1 MNLLQTVKNNVPV
14 SREPY
19 YWSTFILPSG
29 EFVRI
34 DQIDWE
40 SVNHNENDY
49 FPTCEHED
57 LSVYLNTYCDTEIK
71 WGDGTDFI
79 LDGAIKLNITYPY
92 VILPKIK
99 PTNAQ
104 LNALEIWLKQVP
116 EEANFDA
123 DFEAGNLDMPLY
135 IEILETSQ
143 KFYDLAV
150 YRPSD
155 IIDAIEDSYKVGQL
169 VESNSKRLS
178 EEFDQAVYY
187 DLEEKLIDLFY
198 NLSEAE
204 ILSYYDEDIETGGG
218 AVWILPDGKTIELD
232 LHSDFCSDAF
242 YRFCR
247 AYFKEHP
254 EYSED
259 YDENDFAL
267 EDAFEYNDR
276 LVDYFDWVKYNSGT
290 IYDERCYVC
299 IPQKITDKQ
308 YRVLEN
314 IIDESAENG
323 CPDLLVLPQDSRQN
337 KYYDLTIYSG
347 RDIIKKIRNYYVSR
361 VLEESTERYN
371 GMIFTDSPYTI
382 RDYCVNRP
390 DAYRILYDANI
401 DLYMLCDASLYIHWN
416 LIQQAFNLGYYSE
429 LKNDEDLDPIVR
441 EYVASRD
448 LFNYTDLGVDGC
460 YEGDD
465 GIVEFGQYLM
475 YAIWVPKGMTEDEIE
490 NSPSRDGY
498 DDEFKFPAGSLFTR
512 GLDTDL
518 MNRVDLINIL
528 RRSKFTKIN
537 ENVLNETIKM
547 VDRGFYITDSPYA
560 ARDVLVNKPASYR
573 ILYDSKVD
581 LYLIGDAY
589 DYIHSELLE
598 QAVSLGYYAEQ
609 TDYIDSLGGLY
620 DYARQGCDQ
629 FLYYMVFTP
638 DEDSWDEFTD
648 SVGGSDGYDCEYKF
662 DCGTIFTRE
671 DNFKEVPL
679 YNIMKKQKKLNS
691 RDIKESV
698 ISNDFLSKIIA
709 AWGKDTCHPAYIDKW
724 SEANPAAGQCLATA
738 LVIQDELGGDIYDC
752 KVGRSRHFYNVVNGE
767 IIDLTFSQFPE
778 NSKITDSRIR
788 DRKQL
793 LANKETRHRYELL
806 KSRMEDKSKV
816 IKETKIYKP
825 KQVELDYDDL
835 EITVTSPMDW
845 DDNYQEETISTAFTY
860 RVDQSEVE
868 AFMLDYLL
876 SDQDCPLLKNENAS
890 DEEFD
895 AFFEIHFEEL
905 FEKYYDAILDGFEYD
920 ARKACES
927 GYGWNDYTAD
937 ERDDYADFLYDQ
949 WRDSQF
955 ESIKEKSLKLTIT
968 EDWDN
973 SDTEFIDYVLAQF
986 EEFLSTWP
994 VSPYDR
1000 DSDIADVDTLISR
1013 FLTKGLTEEKVQ
1025 QVIDEMETYL
1035 DYSGIE
1041 LDDEVDLNHG
1051 SLWDWTD
1058 KYTHYLIVE
1067 QNFAGVLDTVG
1078 YEKAKELV
1086 QAWKQRNKIKYN
1098 IKTENLINREEPPY
1112 YNFNEF
1118 WFFVAKYWL
1127 DCDAERSALN
1137 DAFDY
1142 GMSHPEAVFNDCP
1155 VFYDRYNHE
1164 GEYLEL
1170 AFEAGQES
1178 ADFIV

>member
-1 MNLLQTVKNNVPV
+1 MNLLQTVKNNVPCT
-14 SREPY
+14 REPY
-19 YWSTFILPSG
+19 FWSTFILPSG

-34 DQIDWE
+34 DQIDWD
-40 SVNHNENDY
+40 SKAHNEDDY
-49 FPTCEHED
+49 FPSHEHED
-57 LSVYLNTYCDTEIK
+57 LAVYLNDYCGANIK
-71 WGDGTDFI
+71 WGDGTDFV
-79 LDGAIKLNITYPY
+79 LAGAIKLNITYPY
-92 VILPKIK
+92 VILPKDK
-99 PTNAQ
+99 PTKAQ
-104 LNALEIWLKQVP
+104 LHALELWLKQVP
-116 EEANFDA
+116 EEASFDA

-323 CPDLLVLPQDSRQN
+323 CPDLLVLPQDSCQN

-390 DAYRILYDANI
+390 NAYRILYDANI
-401 DLYMLCDASLYIHWN
+401 DLYMLCDASLHIHWD
-416 LIQQAFNLGYYSE
+416 LINQAYDLGFYSE
-429 LKNDEDLDPIVR
+429 LKTDETIDEVIR
-441 EYVASRD
+441 EYIADRD
-448 LFNYTDLGVDGC
+448 LFNYTDIGCDGF
-460 YEGDD
+460 YDNGDD
-465 GIVEFGQYLM
+465 CIELGQYLM

-490 NSPSRDGY
+490 NSPSSDGY
-498 DDEFKFPAGSLFTR
+498 DDEFEFPTGSLFTR

-528 RRSKFTKIN
+528 RRSQ
-537 ENVLNETIKM
+537 
-547 VDRGFYITDSPYA
+547 
-560 ARDVLVNKPASYR
+560 PA
-573 ILYDSKVD
+573 
-581 LYLIGDAY
+581 
-589 DYIHSELLE
+589 
-598 QAVSLGYYAEQ
+598 
-609 TDYIDSLGGLY
+609 
-620 DYARQGCDQ
+620 
-629 FLYYMVFTP
+629 
-638 DEDSWDEFTD
+638 
-648 SVGGSDGYDCEYKF
+648 
-662 DCGTIFTRE
+662 
-671 DNFKEVPL
+671 
-679 YNIMKKQKKLNS
+679 KLT
-691 RDIKESV
+691 ESV
-698 ISNDFLSKIIA
+698 SETFLAKLTS
-709 AWGKDTCHPAYIDKW
+709 AWSKDTCHPAYVNKW
-724 SEANPAAGQCLATA
+724 TEQNPAAGQCLVTA
-738 LVIQDELGGDIYDC
+738 LAVQDEYGGDIYDC
-752 KVGRSRHFYNVVNGE
+752 KVGHSRHFYNVVNDE
-767 IIDLTFSQFPE
+767 IVDLTFNQFPE
-778 NSKITDSRIR
+778 GSEIKDKRKR

-793 LANKETRHRYELL
+793 LANKETKQRYELL
-806 KSRMEDKSKV
+806 KSKMG
-816 IKETKIYKP
+816 ETKQMTEAFNS
-825 KQVELDYDDL
+825 KQNAVELEYVDL
-835 EITVTSPMDW
+835 PITIQTSMDRDGQWNEREILKD
-845 DDNYQEETISTAFTY
+845 FTLL
-860 RVDQSEVE
+860 VDKEDIITKIFE
-868 AFMLDYLL
+868 DCITDEDILGGLKGL
-876 SDQDCPLLKNENAS
+876 SDEAIEQFIRNNFETL
-890 DEEFD
+890 FD
-895 AFFEIHFEEL
+895 
-905 FEKYYDAILDGFEYD
+905 KYYDKLLDFYMDDAIE
-920 ARKACES
+920 ACEED
-927 GYGWNDYTAD
+927 YGWDDYEAD

-949 WRDSQF
+949 WCDSQF
-955 ESIKEKSLKLTIT
+955 ESVKEKSLKLTIT

-994 VSPYDR
+994 ISPYDR

-1035 DYSGIE
+1035 DYSGVE

-1067 QNFAGVLDTVG
+1067 QNFAEVLDTVG

-1086 QAWKQRNKIKYN
+1086 QAWKQSNEIKSN
-1098 IKTENLINREEPPY
+1098 IKTENLINSEEPSY
-1112 YNFNEF
+1112 YNF
-1118 WFFVAKYWL
+1118 
-1127 DCDAERSALN
+1127 
-1137 DAFDY
+1137 
-1142 GMSHPEAVFNDCP
+1142 
-1155 VFYDRYNHE
+1155 
-1164 GEYLEL
+1164 
-1170 AFEAGQES
+1170 
-1178 ADFIV
+1178 ADFII

>member
-1 MNLLQTVKNNVPV
+1 MNLLQTVKNNVPCT
-14 SREPY
+14 REPY
-19 YWSTFILPSG
+19 FWSTFILPSG

-34 DQIDWE
+34 DQIDWD
-40 SVNHNENDY
+40 SKAHNEDDY
-49 FPTCEHED
+49 FPSHEHED
-57 LSVYLNTYCDTEIK
+57 LAVYLNDYCGANIK
-71 WGDGTDFI
+71 WGDGTDFV
-79 LDGAIKLNITYPY
+79 LAGAIKLNITYPY
-92 VILPKIK
+92 VILPKDK
-99 PTNAQ
+99 PTKAQ
-104 LNALEIWLKQVP
+104 LHALELWLKQVP
-116 EEANFDA
+116 EEASFDA

-232 LHSDFCSDAF
+232 LHSDFCSEAF

-371 GMIFTDSPYTI
+371 DMIFTDSPYTI

-416 LIQQAFNLGYYSE
+416 LIQQAFNLGYYSK
-429 LKNDEDLDPIVR
+429 LKNDEDLDPIIR

-448 LFNYTDLGVDGC
+448 LFNYTNLGIDGY

-475 YAIWVPKGMTEDEIE
+475 YAIWVPNGMNEDEID
-490 NSPSRDGY
+490 NSPSSDGY
-498 DDEFKFPAGSLFTR
+498 DDEFEFPAGSLFTR

-518 MNRVDLINIL
+518 MSKVDLINIL
-528 RRSKFTKIN
+528 KRSQ
-537 ENVLNETIKM
+537 
-547 VDRGFYITDSPYA
+547 S
-560 ARDVLVNKPASYR
+560 
-573 ILYDSKVD
+573 SK
-581 LYLIGDAY
+581 L
-589 DYIHSELLE
+589 
-598 QAVSLGYYAEQ
+598 
-609 TDYIDSLGGLY
+609 T
-620 DYARQGCDQ
+620 
-629 FLYYMVFTP
+629 
-638 DEDSWDEFTD
+638 
-648 SVGGSDGYDCEYKF
+648 
-662 DCGTIFTRE
+662 
-671 DNFKEVPL
+671 
-679 YNIMKKQKKLNS
+679 
-691 RDIKESV
+691 ESV
-698 ISNDFLSKIIA
+698 SETFLAKLTS
-709 AWGKDTCHPAYIDKW
+709 AWGKDTCHPAYVNKW
-724 SEANPAAGQCLATA
+724 TEQNPAAGQCLVTA
-738 LVIQDELGGDIYDC
+738 LAVQDEYGGDIYDC
-752 KVGRSRHFYNVVNGE
+752 KVGRSRHFYNVVNDE
-767 IIDLTFSQFPE
+767 IVDLTFNQFPE
-778 NSKITDSRIR
+778 GSEIKDKRKR

-793 LANKETRHRYELL
+793 LANKETKQRYELL
-806 KSRMEDKSKV
+806 KSKMG
-816 IKETKIYKP
+816 ETKQMTEAFNS
-825 KQVELDYDDL
+825 KQNTVELEYVDL
-835 EITVTSPMDW
+835 PITIQTSMDRNGQWNEREILKD
-845 DDNYQEETISTAFTY
+845 FTLL
-860 RVDQSEVE
+860 VDKEDIITKIFEDCITDEDILGDLKGFTDE
-868 AFMLDYLL
+868 AIKQFIRNNFEML
-876 SDQDCPLLKNENAS
+876 
-890 DEEFD
+890 FD
-895 AFFEIHFEEL
+895 
-905 FEKYYDAILDGFEYD
+905 KYYDKLLDFYMDDAIE
-920 ARKACES
+920 ACED
-927 GYGWNDYTAD
+927 DYSWDDYEAD
-937 ERDDYADFLYDQ
+937 ARDDYADFLYDQ
-949 WRDSQF
+949 WCDSQF
-955 ESIKEKSLKLTIT
+955 ESVKEKSLKLTIT

-1067 QNFAGVLDTVG
+1067 QNFAEVLDTVG